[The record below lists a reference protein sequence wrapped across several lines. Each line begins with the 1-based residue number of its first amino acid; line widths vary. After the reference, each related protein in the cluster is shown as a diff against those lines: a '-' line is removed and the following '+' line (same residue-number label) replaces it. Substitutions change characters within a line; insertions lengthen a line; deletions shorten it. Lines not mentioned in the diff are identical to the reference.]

1 MGTPHYL
8 HKLGREIVIF
18 GGFSKIFCSRGIADF
33 IFSCEFQMAISCVD
47 GSVKDFLSNCRGG
60 EGEKRGEG
68 GEEYNSIS
76 LCHFGGKL

>member
-18 GGFSKIFCSRGIADF
+18 GGFSKIFCSRGITDF

-47 GSVKDFLSNCRGG
+47 GSVKDFLSN
-60 EGEKRGEG
+60 
-68 GEEYNSIS
+68 
-76 LCHFGGKL
+76 

>member
-33 IFSCEFQMAISCVD
+33 IFSCEFQMAIYLLWMD
-47 GSVKDFLSNCRGG
+47 LSKIFYQTVGG
-60 EGEKRGEG
+60 G
-68 GEEYNSIS
+68 G
-76 LCHFGGKL
+76 GGGGGGGI